1 MCRIRIPSSQ
11 CKGLRIDIT
20 MIDFVNT
27 TSLSCSLKK
36 TEQTCTFQRPPYSKE
51 DQVGA
56 CQILFNLKRS
66 KQSKSELL
74 VKSLYHPTSDVSLL
88 QGIMYRLR
96 GPSLMFN
103 AFVPRAIQT
112 APPLP
117 PNKLFHILSPNPFQP
132 LGSTGKKYVT

>member
-1 MCRIRIPSSQ
+1 MCRIRKPSSQ
-11 CKGLRIDIT
+11 CKRLRIVIT
-20 MIDFVNT
+20 IIDFVNT

-88 QGIMYRLR
+88 LR

-103 AFVPRAIQT
+103 TFAPRAIQT
-112 APPLP
+112 ALPLP

>member
-1 MCRIRIPSSQ
+1 MRGQLYRGHANATALSSSPV
-11 CKGLRIDIT
+11 
-20 MIDFVNT
+20 VNALG
-27 TSLSCSLKK
+27 SES
-36 TEQTCTFQRPPYSKE
+36 
-51 DQVGA
+51 DNG
-56 CQILFNLKRS
+56 
-66 KQSKSELL
+66 SELL

-103 AFVPRAIQT
+103 TFAPKAIQT

-117 PNKLFHILSPNPFQP
+117 PNKLFHILSPYPFQP